1 MILGEI
7 AEFFLEALLELIAAA
22 ILALVSRALLGLFR
36 DVAEPSIIT
45 EYSCSLFMRCSVR

>member
-1 MILGEI
+1 LILGEI